1 MLKKLI
7 QATLLKLL
15 FSFSGFIFPDDD
27 IEEVVITGSY
37 IGDEGANLTPT
48 EIIQKED
55 YLNLNITNIA
65 EISKYLSSASGSN
78 FQANTLGGIDHDR
91 CPLRCLPENWIQML
105 NLSTY
110 LSLQCL

>member
-7 QATLLKLL
+7 QATLLQLL

-55 YLNLNITNIA
+55 YLN
-65 EISKYLSSASGSN
+65 SKHHKHCRDKQILKFS
-78 FQANTLGGIDHDR
+78 I
-91 CPLRCLPENWIQML
+91 WIQFSGKHPRGHRSRHVF
-105 NLSTY
+105 NYIAWTGS
-110 LSLQCL
+110 SFNAAVA